1 MANLIL
7 YKRVKKH
14 GLLGCIGSNMNF
26 AENDEQQ
33 MIRELVRDF
42 AETVLSP
49 TAEHRDQ
56 NQTPPSEEWEAFLEY
71 GLQGVT
77 IPEEYGG
84 SPVDDISESI
94 IVEELSRVDPS
105 FGVMFC
111 VHVGLCSK
119 TISIH
124 GNEHQKQE
132 YLTRLAAGE
141 VGAYSLSEAGA
152 GTDAAAMICKAKLS
166 DDGKHYILNGEKM
179 WVTNGAQ
186 AKIIVLFAKDVDHTD
201 YAVKRH
207 GGTTAFIVESDFEG
221 FKVGKKEDKL
231 GIRSS
236 DTCTLILENC
246 KVPVENVL
254 KGVGKGFP
262 IAMNA
267 LDNSRI
273 GIAAQALGIAQGS
286 YEAAL
291 KYSHEREAFGKPIA
305 HHQMI
310 MSYLS
315 DMATRIDAARLL
327 VYKASWA
334 KQQHYEH
341 DGPRHTKE
349 ASMAKL
355 YAGDTAMWV
364 SERAIQVLGGYGY
377 TKEFPVERFF
387 RDAKITQIYE
397 GTQEVQRIVISR
409 SLV

>member
-1 MANLIL
+1 
-7 YKRVKKH
+7 
-14 GLLGCIGSNMNF
+14 MNF

-42 AETVLSP
+42 AETTLSP

-56 NQTPPSEEWEAFLEY
+56 NQIPPSEEWEAFIEY

-111 VHVGLCSK
+111 VHVGLCAK

-124 GNEHQKQE
+124 GNEQQKQK

-166 DDGKHYILNGEKM
+166 DDGKYFILNGEKM

-186 AKIIVLFAKDVDHTD
+186 AKILVLFAKDVDHPD
-201 YAVKRH
+201 YGVKKH
-207 GGTTAFIVESDFEG
+207 GGTTAFIVESSFDG

-286 YEAAL
+286 YESAL

-305 HHQMI
+305 YHQMI

-397 GTQEVQRIVISR
+397 GTQEVQRIVIAR

>member
-1 MANLIL
+1 MD
-7 YKRVKKH
+7 Y
-14 GLLGCIGSNMNF
+14 
-26 AENDEQQ
+26 AETDEQQ

-42 AETVLSP
+42 AESVLTP
-49 TAEHRDQ
+49 TIEHRDE
-56 NQTPPSEEWEAFLEY
+56 NQIAPSAEWEEFLEY

-77 IPEEYGG
+77 IPEKYGG
-84 SPVDDISESI
+84 SPVDDVSESI
-94 IVEELSRVDPS
+94 IVEELARVDPS
-105 FGVMFC
+105 FAVMYC
-111 VHVGLCSK
+111 VHVGLCAK
-119 TISIH
+119 TIALH
-124 GNEHQKQE
+124 GNESQKEQ

-179 WVTNGAQ
+179 WVTNGVQ
-186 AKIIVLFAKDVDHTD
+186 AKIMVLFAKDVDHPD
-201 YAVKRH
+201 YGVKKH
-207 GGTTAFIVESDFEG
+207 GGSTAFIVDSSFEG
-221 FKVGKKEDKL
+221 FSVGKKENKL

-236 DTCTLILENC
+236 DTCTLILNDC

-273 GIAAQALGIAQGS
+273 GIAAQALGIAQGAF
-286 YEAAL
+286 EAAL
-291 KYSHEREAFGKPIA
+291 KYAHEREAFGQVIA
-305 HHQMI
+305 RHQMI
-310 MSYLS
+310 TAYLA

-327 VYKASWA
+327 VYKASWV

-397 GTQEVQRIVISR
+397 GTQEVQRIVIAR
-409 SLV
+409 ALK